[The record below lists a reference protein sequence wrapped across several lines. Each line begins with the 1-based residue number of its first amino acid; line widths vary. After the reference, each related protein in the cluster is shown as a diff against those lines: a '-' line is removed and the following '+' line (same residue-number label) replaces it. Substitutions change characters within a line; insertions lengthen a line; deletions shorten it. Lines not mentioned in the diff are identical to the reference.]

1 MASDTVTS
9 STMKGTTVPTRL
21 LLTAT
26 AALLLA
32 ACGGGAGPTAPVVE
46 GDGATTDPAGSWVLV
61 DAQPAIE
68 VPADAR
74 VTLEV
79 VAEDAAWQVGGTAA
93 CNSYGGTVVTDG
105 STWRGQGYGATEM
118 GCEEPR
124 MAAERAYLHAL
135 DAVDTWSRP
144 STDELVLTAPD
155 LELRFEA
162 LPPVPT
168 AELTAT
174 TWVLDGLVTDTEP
187 DASASSTVAGADE
200 ATLRLEPDGT
210 VDASTGCRT
219 FSGEWTETGDEI
231 LLTTFGQRDDSPN
244 VAADGTTTC
253 DEAVVDQEDQ
263 VLSVLG
269 DGFRA
274 EIDGQHLTLV
284 SRDGLGLTY
293 RAAEG

>member
-1 MASDTVTS
+1 M
-9 STMKGTTVPTRL
+9 PTRL
-21 LLTAT
+21 LLTAIG
-26 AALLLA
+26 ALLLA
-32 ACGGGAGPTAPVVE
+32 SCGGAAGPTVVE
-46 GDGATTDPAGSWVLV
+46 GDGATTDPAGSWLLV
-61 DAQPAIE
+61 DAQPAID

-74 VTLEV
+74 VTMEV
-79 VAEDAAWQVGGTAA
+79 VAEDDAWQVGGTAA
-93 CNSYGGTVVTDG
+93 CNSYSGTVVTDG
-105 STWRGQGYGATEM
+105 STWRGEGYGGTEM
-118 GCEEPR
+118 GCDEPR
-124 MAAERAYLHAL
+124 MSAERAYLDAL
-135 DAVDTWSRP
+135 PAVDTWTRP
-144 STDELVLTAPD
+144 STDELVLTGPD
-155 LELRFEA
+155 VELRFEA

-174 TWVLDGLVTDTEP
+174 TWVLDGLVTGTGP
-187 DASASSTVAGADE
+187 DASVSSTAPGADE
-200 ATLRLEPDGT
+200 ATLRLETDGT

-253 DEAVVDQEDQ
+253 DEAVVEQENQ

-274 EIDGQHLTLV
+274 EIDGQRLTLI

-293 RAAEG
+293 RAAGD